1 MLGLGGQLT
10 LQSQALP
17 DEAPRITL
25 ERLTGLHIGP
35 ETHDMDVHCSAMMH
49 MPSSAQHDDHHHNN
63 PSCPLCPL
71 LHLPVIILGLAIIA
85 LLIARLRIPTRY
97 TPQLT
102 HLIPAQRAAFLPP
115 ATGPPAFA

>member
-1 MLGLGGQLT
+1 MVGLSGQLT

-35 ETHDMDVHCSAMMH
+35 SAHSMDAHCATMMR
-49 MPSSAQHDDHHHNN
+49 MPSKNRDKNQS

-71 LHLPVIILGLAIIA
+71 LHLPIVILGLAIIA
-85 LLIARLRIPTRY
+85 LLIARLRTTTRY
-97 TPQLT
+97 NLSPLPPI
-102 HLIPAQRAAFLPP
+102 LAQRAAFLPP
-115 ATGPPAFA
+115 PTGPPTLA